1 MSILKNAE
9 AIGIIVLVL
18 GLVMLSLLILTIV
31 VYWLFLD
38 SRIKNKKKILS
49 FLVPNFKI
57 ITYTVLCCAGI
68 NLVLALIVG
77 FVTTIETMQLIT
89 WVVQCQFIAYLVFLL
104 IPRMFVF
111 CLQISIRKEE
121 KGEKISFSEALRLF
135 WSKSKKTN

>member
-1 MSILKNAE
+1 MSVLKNAE
-9 AIGIIVLVL
+9 AIGTIVLML

-49 FLVPNFKI
+49 LLVPNFKI
-57 ITYTVLCCAGI
+57 ITYTVLYCAVI
-68 NLVLALIVG
+68 NLVLSLIVG
-77 FVTTIETMQLIT
+77 FATTLEASQLII

-135 WSKSKKTN
+135 WSKSKKN